1 MEDTGTISK
10 TEYCGNPL
18 RNSVYILRVTVNLPP
33 LDSVTVK
40 LVKFVRKH
48 AVHVRLC
55 CKLQPASEHFI
66 QLIQ

>member
-1 MEDTGTISK
+1 MEDAGIISK

-40 LVKFVRKH
+40 LVKFVQSMLFTFDCVVSCSLH
-48 AVHVRLC
+48 QSTLF
-55 CKLQPASEHFI
+55 S
-66 QLIQ
+66 